1 MPEMLRGAA
10 FPLESTLH
18 RRSEAK
24 RNRILDVAGRLFA
37 QNGFHGTRVV
47 DIANILGIAKGSVF
61 QHFASKE
68 GLFLEV
74 YKRATRCFARY
85 LDAPLDVRRA
95 GVFAI
100 VRHSLARTQQL
111 IDENWI
117 PYRIVLLGNHG
128 TDLVL
133 RRQINR
139 FLLTE
144 DPYGTRELVQFG
156 LDHCELSQDLNV
168 EIIIVMIDWIMD
180 HFQNLLVM
188 DMSEPTRQRRS
199 IEISKQ
205 TDAMIS
211 QLLTLLQRAVAAAPS
226 SRPRRTAGP
235 RLENSR

>member
-1 MPEMLRGAA
+1 MPETLRGAA
-10 FPLESTLH
+10 FPFELTLH

-24 RNRILDVAGRLFA
+24 RDRILDVAARQFA

-47 DIANILGIAKGSVF
+47 DIANALGIAKGSVF

-74 YKRATRCFARY
+74 YKRATRCFTRY
-85 LDAPLDVRRA
+85 LDVPLDVRQA
-95 GVFAI
+95 GVFEI

-111 IDENWI
+111 IDEDWI

-128 TDLVL
+128 TGLGL

-156 LDHCELSQDLNV
+156 LDHRELSHDLNV

-180 HFQNLLVM
+180 HFQNLMLL
-188 DMSEPTRQRRS
+188 DTSEPARQRRPT
-199 IEISKQ
+199 EISKQ

-211 QLLTLLQRAVAAAPS
+211 QFVTLLRRAVARVPS
-226 SRPRRTAGP
+226 SRASRRTAERKG
-235 RLENSR
+235 RG